1 MGNDSSA
8 GAHCLWRFLHDNL
21 TACFVSSEARFA
33 DSARRAYL
41 VSQVG
46 REVRVPGFRYLSLQL
61 EAVHS
66 KLMSEVQTPLHV
78 SRVIKMGKT
87 GLVYHPAYLEH
98 DMGFGHPESPNRL
111 RAIVQRLE
119 ENGIAAR
126 LVRIEPRKAEDEW
139 ITQVHAPHYLSSL
152 NRQAP
157 TSGRVSLD
165 PDTSMS
171 PGTLQAAYL
180 AAGGAL
186 AAVDAIMAREVDHVF
201 CAVRPPG
208 HHAEAG
214 RAMGFCFFNNVAIA
228 ARYLQKKYGLTR
240 VLIVDWDVHHG
251 NGTQHSFED
260 DPSILFFS
268 THQYPHYPGTGRG
281 TERGKGAGEG
291 FTINVPMEAGEGDDD
306 YRAVFQKVLVAAADD
321 FKPEFVI
328 ISAGF
333 DAHKDDP
340 LASMGLTESGY
351 AELTEIVAGIATRHA
366 NGRIL
371 SSLEGGY
378 NLTALAASVE
388 AHIKTLLG
396 V

>member
-1 MGNDSSA
+1 
-8 GAHCLWRFLHDNL
+8 
-21 TACFVSSEARFA
+21 
-33 DSARRAYL
+33 
-41 VSQVG
+41 
-46 REVRVPGFRYLSLQL
+46 
-61 EAVHS
+61 
-66 KLMSEVQTPLHV
+66 
-78 SRVIKMGKT
+78 MGKT

-119 ENGIAAR
+119 ESGIAAR

-139 ITQVHAPHYLSSL
+139 ITQVHTSNYLASL

-157 TSGRVSLD
+157 ASGRVSLD
-165 PDTSMS
+165 PDTAMS
-171 PGTLQAAYL
+171 SGTLQAAYL

-186 AAVDAIMAREVDHVF
+186 AAVDAIMAQQVDHVF

-214 RAMGFCFFNNVAIA
+214 RAMGFCFLNNVAIA
-228 ARYLQKKYGLTR
+228 ARYLQKEYGLTR

-251 NGTQHSFED
+251 NGTQHSFEG

-281 TERGKGAGEG
+281 TECGKGAGEG

-351 AELTEIVAGIATRHA
+351 AGLTEIVAGIAKRHA

-388 AHIKTLLG
+388 AHIKTLLA

>member
-1 MGNDSSA
+1 
-8 GAHCLWRFLHDNL
+8 
-21 TACFVSSEARFA
+21 
-33 DSARRAYL
+33 
-41 VSQVG
+41 
-46 REVRVPGFRYLSLQL
+46 
-61 EAVHS
+61 
-66 KLMSEVQTPLHV
+66 
-78 SRVIKMGKT
+78 MGKT
-87 GLVYHPAYLEH
+87 GLVYHPVYLDH
-98 DMGFGHPESPNRL
+98 DMGPGHPESPNRL
-111 RAIVQRLE
+111 RAIMHQLE
-119 ENGIAAR
+119 QSGTMA
-126 LVRIEPRKAEDEW
+126 LVTKIEARKAEDEW
-139 ITQVHAPHYLSSL
+139 LTQVHSPSYVLSL
-152 NRQAP
+152 NRHAP

-171 PGTLQAAYL
+171 PGTLHAAYL

-186 AAVDAIMAREVDHVF
+186 AAVDAIMAQQVDHVF

-228 ARYLQKKYGLTR
+228 ARYIQKKYRLNR

-281 TERGKGAGEG
+281 TERGKGTGEG
-291 FTINVPMEAGEGDDD
+291 FTINVPVEAGEGDDD
-306 YRAVFQKVLVAAADD
+306 YRAVFQNVLVPAADD

-351 AELTEIVAGIATRHA
+351 AELTEIVAGIAKRHA
-366 NGRIL
+366 KGRIL

-378 NLTALAASVE
+378 NLTALAASVQ
-388 AHIKTLLG
+388 AHIGALLNA
-396 V
+396 

>member
-1 MGNDSSA
+1 
-8 GAHCLWRFLHDNL
+8 
-21 TACFVSSEARFA
+21 
-33 DSARRAYL
+33 
-41 VSQVG
+41 
-46 REVRVPGFRYLSLQL
+46 
-61 EAVHS
+61 
-66 KLMSEVQTPLHV
+66 
-78 SRVIKMGKT
+78 MGKT
-87 GLVYHPAYLEH
+87 GLVYHPTYLEH
-98 DMGFGHPESPNRL
+98 DMGAGHPESPNRL
-111 RAIVQRLE
+111 RAIMQQLE
-119 ENGIAAR
+119 QGGTLAR
-126 LVRIEPRKAEDEW
+126 LTKIEARRAEDEW
-139 ITQVHAPHYLSSL
+139 LTQVHSPSYVLSL

-171 PGTLQAAYL
+171 PGTVPAAYL
-180 AAGGAL
+180 AAGGVL
-186 AAVDAIMAREVDHVF
+186 AAVDAIMAQQVDHVF

-281 TERGKGAGEG
+281 TERGKGTGEG

-306 YRAVFQKVLVAAADD
+306 YRAVFQNVLVPVADG

-351 AELTEIVAGIATRHA
+351 AELTEIVAGIAKRHA
-366 NGRIL
+366 KGRIL

-378 NLTALAASVE
+378 NLTALAASVQ
-388 AHIKTLLG
+388 AHIGALLNA
-396 V
+396 

>member
-1 MGNDSSA
+1 
-8 GAHCLWRFLHDNL
+8 
-21 TACFVSSEARFA
+21 
-33 DSARRAYL
+33 
-41 VSQVG
+41 
-46 REVRVPGFRYLSLQL
+46 
-61 EAVHS
+61 
-66 KLMSEVQTPLHV
+66 
-78 SRVIKMGKT
+78 MGKT

-119 ENGIAAR
+119 ESGVAAR

-139 ITQVHAPHYLSSL
+139 ITQVHTSNYLASL

-157 TSGRVSLD
+157 ASGRVSLD
-165 PDTSMS
+165 PDTAMS
-171 PGTLQAAYL
+171 SGTLQAAYL

-186 AAVDAIMAREVDHVF
+186 AAVDAIMAQQVDHVF

-214 RAMGFCFFNNVAIA
+214 RAMGFCFLNNVAIA

-291 FTINVPMEAGEGDDD
+291 FTINVPMEAGQGDDD

-321 FKPEFVI
+321 FNPEFVI

-351 AELTEIVAGIATRHA
+351 AELTEIVAGIAKRHA

-388 AHIKTLLG
+388 AHIKTLLA